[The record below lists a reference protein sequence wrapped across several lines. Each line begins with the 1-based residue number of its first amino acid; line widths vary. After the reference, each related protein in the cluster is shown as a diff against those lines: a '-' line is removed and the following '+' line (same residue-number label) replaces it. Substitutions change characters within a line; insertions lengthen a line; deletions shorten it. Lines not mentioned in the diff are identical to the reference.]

1 MSYQLLD
8 LDFGYGLWVMSYSF
22 VTATSHIPYL
32 IDHDS
37 YLITLFRSQTF
48 SGVSDRCFYTLITH
62 R

>member
-37 YLITLFRSQTF
+37 YLITHIS
-48 SGVSDRCFYTLITH
+48 
-62 R
+62 